1 VNNSV
6 LVKYVYT
13 PIV

>member
-13 PIV
+13 PTV